1 MNSTW
6 ALLCALFS
14 ALGWGVT
21 YVLVIR
27 RNYVEKTY
35 GIPLVALAVNFAW
48 ELIFSIVLRPP
59 VLTDDAWLWIT
70 INLLWL
76 LLDIVILVQT
86 IQYGV
91 RENWP
96 SRTFFYGTLT
106 LALIFGALGVL
117 AVTFEFQDWEGRWAS
132 FADNLMMSILF
143 VNMLYQRGIRGQSI
157 YIGLS
162 KLVGTFAIG
171 LGYLLADPTSPL
183 QWYLTLSIL
192 FFDALYIVLL
202 YRKIRAAQLNPWQRL

>member
-86 IQYGV
+86 IKYGV

-143 VNMLYQRGIRGQSI
+143 LNMLWQRGIRGQSL
-157 YIGLS
+157 YIGVS

-192 FFDALYIVLL
+192 FFDVLYIVLL
-202 YRKIRAAQLNPWQRL
+202 YRQLRAANLNPWTRW